1 MKFRVFSK
9 KDKRAITPNGGT
21 LAVIFRPMS
30 KIDEFLSELSETELA
45 YFAKFK
51 LKTYMPETQKKI
63 ENHIEKKGL
72 SAEKIEKLIAEN
84 TQQFESIDKEI
95 CPRCG
100 SQNLLKRKVE
110 WTNTIDKPF
119 NGDDEVAALD
129 GLYGRAT
136 FKDEISCNICGFW
149 IEDPNREKPTNFAQ
163 KIKGSV
169 IGFFDGILGN
179 A

>member
-1 MKFRVFSK
+1 MT
-9 KDKRAITPNGGT
+9 ALQI
-21 LAVIFRPMS
+21 AQE
-30 KIDEFLSELSETELA
+30 IDRLTELMRSLQ
-45 YFAKFK
+45 Y
-51 LKTYMPETQKKI
+51 QS
-63 ENHIEKKGL
+63 G
-72 SAEKIEKLIAEN
+72 
-84 TQQFESIDKEI
+84 KEI

-129 GLYGRAT
+129 GLAEKAT
-136 FKDEISCNICGFW
+136 FKDEISCNVCGFW
-149 IEDPNREKPTNFAQ
+149 IEDPNQERPTNFKQ

-169 IGFFDGILGN
+169 IGFIDGILGN

>member
-1 MKFRVFSK
+1 
-9 KDKRAITPNGGT
+9 
-21 LAVIFRPMS
+21 MS
-30 KIDEFLSELSETELA
+30 KIDEFLSELNETELA

-51 LKTYMPETQKKI
+51 LKTYMQETQKEIEKHI
-63 ENHIEKKGL
+63 ENKGL

-84 TQQFESIDKEI
+84 TQQLKSNAKEI

-129 GLYGRAT
+129 GLAGKAT
-136 FKDEISCNICGFW
+136 FKEEISCNVCGFW
-149 IEDPNREKPTNFAQ
+149 IEDPNQERPTNFKQ

-169 IGFFDGILGN
+169 IGFIDGILGN

>member
-1 MKFRVFSK
+1 
-9 KDKRAITPNGGT
+9 
-21 LAVIFRPMS
+21 MS
-30 KIDEFLSELSETELA
+30 KIDEFLSELNETELA

-51 LKTYMPETQKKI
+51 LKTYMQETQKEI
-63 ENHIEKKGL
+63 EKHIEKKGL
-72 SAEKIEKLIAEN
+72 STEKIEILIAEN
-84 TQQFESIDKEI
+84 TQQLKSNAKEI

-129 GLYGRAT
+129 GLSGKAT
-136 FKDEISCNICGFW
+136 FKDEISCNVCGFW
-149 IEDPNREKPTNFAQ
+149 IEDPNQERPTNFKQ